1 MIVKYDSD
9 RYFSV
14 DILCFIRYLE
24 RYFSDVQCYVMIAKA
39 TPEMDR
45 DSVWE
50 FIREDVDV
58 EIETNMSDFV
68 TYDDVDSNYDA
79 ELYADDDPR
88 TLVNIIID
96 EMGGDYLRIIDCAT
110 DKVMMAINM

>member
-1 MIVKYDSD
+1 MIVKYDGD

-14 DILCFIRYLE
+14 DIPCFIRYLE
-24 RYFSDVQCYVMIAKA
+24 EYFSNVQCYVVITKA
-39 TPEMDR
+39 VPEMDR

-50 FIREDVDV
+50 LIRDDVDV

-68 TYDDVDSNYDA
+68 TYDDVDSNYDT
-79 ELYADDDPR
+79 ELFADDDPR
-88 TLVNIIID
+88 TLVTEIIN
-96 EMGGDYLRIIDCAT
+96 EMGGDYIRIIDRAT